1 MNVIFALVI
10 DHHSFGIQSK
20 GEGNNFH
27 FCDPVFARMTSLDRS
42 IKKKRNSRKIYNI

>member
-27 FCDPVFARMTSLDRS
+27 FCDPVFAQMTSLNRS
-42 IKKKRNSRKIYNI
+42 Y